1 MLARGQAWIAWPH
14 GSVLVSLPED
24 EQREKSVS
32 HQTVQQLVLE
42 KEQALADLNSVEKS
56 LADLFRRYEK
66 MKEVLEGFRKV
77 RGTRGRGGWEG
88 ADRVRPRG
96 FRRPSSHAGSQTWP
110 AEVAPSSEGSWG
122 SQQSSVFLL
131 WGDPVLCRLRTK
143 RC

>member
-1 MLARGQAWIAWPH
+1 M
-14 GSVLVSLPED
+14 PED

-77 RGTRGRGGWEG
+77 RLCGSRAEGWTCGMGECGTGGE
-88 ADRVRPRG
+88 R
-96 FRRPSSHAGSQTWP
+96 F
-110 AEVAPSSEGSWG
+110 
-122 SQQSSVFLL
+122 
-131 WGDPVLCRLRTK
+131 
-143 RC
+143 